1 MNHQRSCTLVVDGGV
16 DLPPAL
22 IAQYGLHIVPLTV
35 HFGDE
40 SYQSGVTITPAAFYQ
55 RLRERGEFPTTSQP
69 AVGDYVGAYVR
80 AAEAGLPILSLH
92 LSSGLSGSYNAA
104 SAARALVPELDITL
118 VDTRTLTGEMAL
130 QVLVA
135 AEMAEQGRPIAE
147 ICEVLRTVNE
157 RSHLYFTI
165 DKLDYLRRGGRL
177 GRVAGA
183 VGNLLGIR
191 PIVTVDKSTGT
202 YVAAGKARSFRR
214 AVETVAERIIEDVGE
229 GGEVSLMILEGYCP
243 DQVAHL
249 VSLLRSRLD
258 VIWFHH
264 VHANPSLGAH
274 VGPDAIGAAYFPGPL
289 PFVGGDVA
297 EADLETA

>member
-1 MNHQRSCTLVVDGGV
+1 MTNNRSCTLVVDGGV
-16 DLPPAL
+16 DLPEPL

-69 AVGDYVGAYVR
+69 GVGDYVAAYRR

-92 LSSGLSGSYNAA
+92 LSSGLSGSFNAA

-130 QVLVA
+130 QVVVA
-135 AEMAEQGRPIAE
+135 AEMAEQGLPVAE
-147 ICEVLRTVNE
+147 IREMLRTVNE

-165 DKLDYLRRGGRL
+165 DKLDYLRKGGRL

-183 VGNLLGIR
+183 VGSLLGIR

-202 YVAAGKARSFRR
+202 YIAAGKARSFRR
-214 AVETVAERIIEDVGE
+214 AVEMVAHRIIEEVGE
-229 GGEVSLMILEGYCP
+229 GGEVSVMVLEGYCP

-249 VSLLRSRLD
+249 VSLLRSRLE
-258 VIWFHH
+258 VVWFHH

-274 VGPDAIGAAYFPGPL
+274 VGPDAIGVAYFPGEL
-289 PFVGGDVA
+289 PFVGRA
-297 EADLETA
+297 AAAAD